1 MNIREFYSGKNI
13 FITGATGFIG
23 KVLVWKFLKDCNVN
37 KVYILVRTKRDV
49 VAQMRLK
56 AYLSHMM
63 FDEFRL
69 NDPSQLEK
77 ICVVTGDIS
86 VDKLG
91 LNEYDENLLIKDV
104 HAVFHCAASVRF
116 DYPLKTAVNL
126 NTTGTLR
133 MLQLAEKMKN
143 LQIFTY
149 MSTAFCQ
156 KMEMEEKYY
165 PAFADPIHVIEL
177 TNILSEEALA
187 ELTKDFLSRGYPNTY
202 ALTKALAE
210 ELIHSYRNKFP
221 TNIIRPSIVMAAY
234 QEPFPG
240 WIEGLSGATGIFV
253 GISKG
258 IIRSTCYAINY
269 TIKYVPVDILVNA
282 TIASAVKRTTM
293 NSNNTFYTT
302 CSDTITNAMTFDF
315 FTNKMIENTYKYP
328 LTSIVWYPT
337 KTNFEITSHHK
348 LSLIFMHFLPALLI
362 DCSLRITGKKMT
374 MVNLHKK
381 ISGLMD
387 GFRHFTSNNFDFKTE
402 NFQQMEEELNV
413 RDKKKFFCNMNK
425 IPLLPYIEGYSLG
438 IREFVMNDKMETLP
452 EARAK
457 LLRLLTS
464 FYTGHN

>member
-165 PAFADPIHVIEL
+165 PAFANPLEVIEMTNNL
-177 TNILSEEALA
+177 TEEAL
-187 ELTKDFLSRGYPNTY
+187 EKVTEEYLNLGYPNTY
-202 ALTKALAE
+202 TLTKALAE
-210 ELIHSYRNKFP
+210 ELIHSYRTKFP
-221 TNIIRPSIVMAAY
+221 INVIRPSVVMASY

-240 WIEGLSGATGIFV
+240 WVEGFNGASGLIA

-258 IIRSTCYAINY
+258 VIRSICLTEQCAL
-269 TIKYVPVDILVNA
+269 KYVPVDMLVNA
-282 TIASAVKRTTM
+282 TIASAVKKTTM
-293 NSNNTFYTT
+293 KSSDIFYST
-302 CSDTITNAMTFDF
+302 CTDSPESSMTFKF
-315 FTNKMIENTYKYP
+315 IRKHVLASSYKNPYN
-328 LTSIVWYPT
+328 SMVWYPMVT
-337 KTNFEITSHHK
+337 IYENALMHK
-348 LSLIFMHFLPALLI
+348 IFLMLLHFLPASIIDGLQLL
-362 DCSLRITGKKMT
+362 TGKKMT
-374 MVNLHKK
+374 MVNLQKK
-381 ISGLMD
+381 VSVLID
-387 GFRHFTSNNFDFKTE
+387 GFRHFTSTKFDFKTV
-402 NFQQMEEELNV
+402 NFQKMETELNEK
-413 RDKKKFFCNMNK
+413 DKKTFFCDMLK
-425 IPLLPYIEGYSLG
+425 IQRPSYLEQYSLG
-438 IREFVMNDKMETLP
+438 VRQYLLKENLDTLP
-452 EARAK
+452 ESRSK
-457 LLRLLTS
+457 LKR
-464 FYTGHN
+464 